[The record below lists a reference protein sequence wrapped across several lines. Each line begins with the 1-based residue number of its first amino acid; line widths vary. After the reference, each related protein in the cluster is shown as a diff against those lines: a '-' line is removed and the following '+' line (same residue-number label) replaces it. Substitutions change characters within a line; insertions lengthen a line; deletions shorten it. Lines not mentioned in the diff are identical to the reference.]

1 MYCSNCGKEID
12 DKAVICVGC
21 GCSTKNNSGYNLGN
35 KSWLATLLL
44 CIFLGGFGAHRF
56 YTNKIGSGLCQ
67 LIMSFTVVLVPI
79 TALWVLIDLIGIC
92 TGSFK
97 AADGSD
103 LVK

>member
-21 GCSTKNNSGYNLGN
+21 GCATKNNSCCNQGN
-35 KSWLATLLL
+35 KSWLVTLLL
-44 CIFLGGFGAHRF
+44 CIFLGGFGIHRF
-56 YTNKIGSGLCQ
+56 YTNKIGSGVCQ
-67 LIMSFTVVLVPI
+67 LIMSLTVVLVPI
-79 TALWVLIDLIGIC
+79 TALWVLIDLICIC

-103 LVK
+103 LIK